1 MTSCIHA
8 HRNRWPVARR
18 LAPLLLLA
26 CLPLA
31 ALGKSPADQTLSVA
45 GVKIHYVVQGEG
57 EPVVLIHGLYAS
69 AWLNWQLPGV
79 TGLLAKTYRV
89 IALDLPGHGESDK
102 PENEAA
108 YGVQMVEDVRQLLDH
123 LRIKKAHIV
132 GYSLGGMIAVK
143 FLSMHQDCVRS
154 AILGGMGWMEPGSGA
169 QKIWELLGERQG
181 AHSSNPCVRSIAS
194 LAVTRAALK
203 AIHVPVEVIVGD
215 RDPVR
220 RLYVAPLESVRPDWP
235 IVEIPDAGHI
245 TCIMKPQFK
254 AEIKKWLDGH
264 AGRVK

>member
-8 HRNRWPVARR
+8 YRNRWPVARH
-18 LAPLLLLA
+18 LATLLLLA

-31 ALGKSPADQTLSVA
+31 ALGKSPADQSFSVA
-45 GVKIHYVVQGEG
+45 GVNIHYVVTGQG
-57 EPVVLIHGLYAS
+57 EPVVLIHGLYSS
-69 AWLNWQLPGV
+69 AKINWQLPGV
-79 TGLLAKTYRV
+79 IGLLAPHYRV

-108 YGVQMVEDVRQLLDH
+108 YGVQIVEDVRQLLDH
-123 LRIKKAHIV
+123 LEIKKAHVV
-132 GYSLGGMIAVK
+132 GYSLGGMVAAK
-143 FLSMHQDCVRS
+143 FLVMHPDRVRT
-154 AILGGMGWMEPGSGA
+154 AILGGMGW
-169 QKIWELLGERQG
+169 LRQG
-181 AHSSNPCVRSIAS
+181 GGLQRLWERLPAREGGHTPAACVHSFGR
-194 LAVTRAALK
+194 LALTEADVK
-203 AIHVPVEVIVGD
+203 AIRVPVEIIIGD

-245 TCIMKPQFK
+245 TCIMNPQFK

-264 AGRVK
+264 AGR